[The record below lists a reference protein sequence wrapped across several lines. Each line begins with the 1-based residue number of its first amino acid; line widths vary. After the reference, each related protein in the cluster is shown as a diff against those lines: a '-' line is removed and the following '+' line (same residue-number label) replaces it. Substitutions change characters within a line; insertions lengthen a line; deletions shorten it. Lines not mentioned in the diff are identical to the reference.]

1 MNYDKEETN
10 QEFSKNI
17 SIIGCGNLG
26 SYLAYI
32 LSLRSLETDINR
44 LILIDNDI
52 IEEKNLPY
60 LSVNSKKFISL
71 PKVEILKDVLTNIS
85 SINDIRACHDTYPD
99 LNDTRE
105 IDKIDLLD
113 SYIIDCRDTPS
124 ECSKHSIKLN
134 IDGYYGIINR
144 RPSDVCKTR
153 SSRYTIVSSKYYA
166 ILFAGIVSQFIFGDI
181 KLKNEKTIIDL
192 RKGEL
197 HGILS

>member
-1 MNYDKEETN
+1 MNKLNNKPTD
-10 QEFSKNI
+10 I

-26 SYLAYI
+26 SSLAYMI
-32 LSLRSLETDINR
+32 ALRSLEEYIKQ

-60 LSVNSKKFISL
+60 LSVFSNKFISL
-71 PKVEILKDVLTNIS
+71 PKVEILREILINLS
-85 SINDIRACHDTYPD
+85 SIENIRAYNDTYPD
-99 LNDTRE
+99 LNKIEED
-105 IDKIDLLD
+105 DKIDLFS
-113 SYIIDCRDTPS
+113 SYLIDCRDTAS

-144 RPSDVCKTR
+144 EPSNVCRVR
-153 SSRYTIVSSKYYA
+153 SSRYTMGNSKYYA
-166 ILFAGIVSQFIFGDI
+166 LLFAGIVSQFIFGDI
-181 KLKNEKTIIDL
+181 ELKNEKTIIDL